1 MTPGGRLAAA
11 IEILGA
17 LETTPRPA
25 AEALKAWGLAH
36 RFAGSGDRAAIA
48 TLVYDAL
55 RCRASAGWRMAD
67 SSPRGILLGSLAELR
82 ALPPE
87 AVAAWCSGEGHSPAP
102 LTNGEMQRL
111 AARPA
116 EPPPLPIAANLPD
129 WLEPAFRA
137 AYGERAVAEGG
148 ALAAR
153 APLDLRVNTL
163 KATRDKALAA
173 LAHLGATATPLSPVG
188 LRIPLSPDGRAVTV
202 TAEPAFL
209 KGLVEIQDEG
219 SQLAALLAGAT
230 PGEQVLDLC
239 AGAGGKTLA
248 LAALM
253 ENKGQLYA
261 SDDDLRRLAPIY
273 ARLERAGTRNVQV
286 RSPRRG
292 QDVLADLAARCD
304 LVLVDAPCSGT
315 GTWRRN
321 PDAKWRMRPS
331 ALAERTR
338 RQDEVLA
345 SAAVYVKPGGRLVY
359 VTCSVLVDENEA
371 RVAAFLAGH
380 EAFVAT
386 NPAEVAAAA
395 GHPDLARFASPH
407 GPALRFSPA
416 TSGTDGFF
424 VSVLAR
430 SR

>member
-17 LETTPRPA
+17 LDATPRPA

-48 TLVYDAL
+48 TFVYDAL

-67 SSPRGILLGSLAELR
+67 PSPRGILLGSLAELR
-82 ALPPE
+82 GLPPD

-111 AARPA
+111 AARPD
-116 EPPPLPIAANLPD
+116 EPPPLPIAANLPE
-129 WLEPAFRA
+129 WLESAFRD
-137 AYGERAVAEGG
+137 AYGERAVAEGS
-148 ALAAR
+148 AMAAR

-163 KATRDKALAA
+163 KATREKALAA

-209 KGLVEIQDEG
+209 KGFVEVQDEG
-219 SQLAALLAGAT
+219 SQLAALLAGAK

-253 ENKGQLYA
+253 ENKGQIYA

-292 QDVLADLAARCD
+292 QDVLADLTDRCD

-338 RQDEVLA
+338 QQDEVLA

-359 VTCSVLVDENEA
+359 VTCSVLIDENEA
-371 RVAAFLAGH
+371 RVAAFLANH
-380 EAFVAT
+380 DAFFAT
-386 NPAEVAAAA
+386 DPAEVAAA

-407 GPALRFSPA
+407 GPALRLSPA
-416 TSGTDGFF
+416 TSATDGFF
-424 VSVLAR
+424 ISVLAR